1 MMRYLIVAMR
11 TPRFQQSVVE
21 AHREYLAQ
29 LKEQGLLGLAGP
41 FTDKTGGAY
50 IVKAKDLES
59 AKAIAFGDPIH
70 TTGSSMLS
78 VYEWDA
84 A

>member
-1 MMRYLIVAMR
+1 MRYLVMAMR
-11 TPRFQQSVVE
+11 TPQFLQSVVE

-29 LKEQGLLGLAGP
+29 LKGQGLLELAGP

-50 IVKAKDLES
+50 LITAKDLES
-59 AKAIAFGDPIH
+59 ARSIAFSDPIH
-70 TTGSSMLS
+70 TTGSSVLS

-84 A
+84 V

>member
-1 MMRYLIVAMR
+1 MRYLVMAMR
-11 TPRFQQSVVE
+11 TAQFQQSIIE

-29 LKEQGLLGLAGP
+29 LKEQGALELAGP

-50 IVKAKDLES
+50 IIAAKNLES
-59 AKAIAFGDPIH
+59 AEVIACNDPIH
-70 TTGSSMLS
+70 TTGSSVLT

-84 A
+84 T